1 MLNFQPDSIHV
12 YTANSSCKYMYMVKV
27 TCIKCTD
34 VEHLVSVQDLLV
46 TVFENGELTK
56 EYTFDEIRGRAELP
70 LVNQQTSH

>member
-1 MLNFQPDSIHV
+1 M
-12 YTANSSCKYMYMVKV
+12 KV